1 MLLFTK
7 LLTSH
12 VFLGLYISR
21 YVCIWEIIQLIH
33 VLSGNPGMKISLT
46 LGKYK
51 ETLPYGP
58 PVSFCLSKRI
68 EGGDM
73 SVVFQELEAKK

>member
-1 MLLFTK
+1 
-7 LLTSH
+7 
-12 VFLGLYISR
+12 
-21 YVCIWEIIQLIH
+21 
-33 VLSGNPGMKISLT
+33 MKISLT